1 MPDVKANFTAQ
12 SRPITMAILAMGGEG
27 GGVLA
32 DWCVDM
38 AEHSGFWAQTT
49 SVPGVAQRTG
59 TTVYYLEFFPK
70 IEGVLAEPVLST
82 MAAPGEVDI
91 VVASELMEA
100 GRAVQRGFVAPT
112 VTTFIA
118 STHRVY
124 SMTEKMAAGDGRVD
138 SEVLLKAAR
147 DAAKVLIP
155 GDFAKVA
162 ESAGSVI
169 SSALFGAIA
178 GSGALPFAKENFV
191 AAIERGGV
199 GVKNSIKAFDLGY
212 ELAQS
217 SLKPAPSSTAVPISI
232 GTRPKDQPILT
243 SNGITAEEELAIIN
257 DPAKAVGFKLV
268 DLAQCIKN
276 EFPEPAR
283 VMLVNGIKKTTDY
296 QDVKYATNY
305 LDRLIAVKDLDA
317 QHGDGTCRVLIEV
330 ARYTALWMSYE
341 DTIRVADLKTRRSRY
356 ERVGKEARIQEDQM
370 LQVREYL
377 HPQSDEFADTL
388 PTSIGKWILRT
399 KWVTNTIERL
409 SKNGIILQTTAV
421 HGYVLLYVV
430 SRLKPIRRRSLRFG
444 IEQKRIQSWIDT
456 VEGLMAKD
464 YELAR
469 EVAEVASLIKG
480 YGETHRK
487 GLHNFELVMDY
498 LVQEKNQPVS
508 AARIAELRNAALADE
523 DGIKLRAALTSH

>member
-1 MPDVKANFTAQ
+1 
-12 SRPITMAILAMGGEG
+12 
-27 GGVLA
+27 
-32 DWCVDM
+32 
-38 AEHSGFWAQTT
+38 
-49 SVPGVAQRTG
+49 
-59 TTVYYLEFFPK
+59 
-70 IEGVLAEPVLST
+70 
-82 MAAPGEVDI
+82 
-91 VVASELMEA
+91 
-100 GRAVQRGFVAPT
+100 
-112 VTTFIA
+112 
-118 STHRVY
+118 
-124 SMTEKMAAGDGRVD
+124 
-138 SEVLLKAAR
+138 
-147 DAAKVLIP
+147 
-155 GDFAKVA
+155 
-162 ESAGSVI
+162 
-169 SSALFGAIA
+169 
-178 GSGALPFAKENFV
+178 
-191 AAIERGGV
+191 
-199 GVKNSIKAFDLGY
+199 
-212 ELAQS
+212 
-217 SLKPAPSSTAVPISI
+217 
-232 GTRPKDQPILT
+232 
-243 SNGITAEEELAIIN
+243 
-257 DPAKAVGFKLV
+257 
-268 DLAQCIKN
+268 
-276 EFPEPAR
+276 
-283 VMLVNGIKKTTDY
+283 
-296 QDVKYATNY
+296 
-305 LDRLIAVKDLDA
+305 
-317 QHGDGTCRVLIEV
+317 
-330 ARYTALWMSYE
+330 
-341 DTIRVADLKTRRSRY
+341 
-356 ERVGKEARIQEDQM
+356 M

>member
-1 MPDVKANFTAQ
+1 MPNVKSEFTAQ
-12 SRPITMAILAMGGEG
+12 TRPITMAILAMGGEG

-70 IEGVLAEPVLST
+70 LPGVTNEPVLST

-100 GRAVQRGFVAPT
+100 GRAVQRGFVSPT
-112 VTTFIA
+112 HTTFIA

-155 GDFAKVA
+155 ADFAKVA
-162 ESAGSVI
+162 EDAGSVI

-178 GSGALPFAKENFV
+178 GSGALPFDRADFV

-199 GVKNSIKAFDLGY
+199 GVKTSIKAFDAGY
-212 ELAQS
+212 ELAQA
-217 SLKPAPSSTAVPISI
+217 SLKPAPSSTAVSISI
-232 GTRPKDQPILT
+232 GTRPKDQPVLT

-257 DPAKAVGFKLV
+257 DPSVAVGFKLK
-268 DLAQCIKN
+268 DLAHRIKN
-276 EFPEPAR
+276 EFPEPVR
-283 VMLVNGIKKTTDY
+283 VMLVNGIKKTADY
-296 QDVKYATNY
+296 QDVKYAQSY
-305 LDRLIAVKDLDA
+305 LDRLISIRDA
-317 QHGDGTCRVLIEV
+317 DSQYGNGTGRVLEET

-341 DTIRVADLKTRRSRY
+341 DTIRVADLKTRRTRY
-356 ERVGKEARIQEDQM
+356 ERVGKEAKIQEDQM

-430 SRLKPIRRRSLRFG
+430 ARLKPIRRRSLRFG
-444 IEQKRIQSWIDT
+444 IEQARIQAWMDKIQ
-456 VEGLMAKD
+456 ELMAKD
-464 YELAR
+464 YQLAL

-480 YGETHRK
+480 YGDTHRK
-487 GLHNFELVMDY
+487 GLRNFELVIEHLD
-498 LVQEKNQPVS
+498 QIKDQS
-508 AARIAELRNAALADE
+508 GAAARIAQLREAALADE
-523 DGIKLRAALTSH
+523 DGDQLRAALASH